1 VRETD
6 GRIVLREVVLE
17 RKTAVGSDERERDDF
32 VEREGS
38 IERSKGEC
46 LESEETDIHQAGS
59 SYMEMG

>member
-1 VRETD
+1 LREAD
-6 GRIVLREVVLE
+6 GRIVLGEVVLE
-17 RKTAVGSDERERDDF
+17 RKTAVGNDERERDDF

-46 LESEETDIHQAGS
+46 LESEVTDIRQAES